1 MPLPAGLVDTS
12 FSFIQVGLN
21 ALVLSVVMDRVE
33 VLHRG
38 ETDER
43 RRVFRAGTPGLTGEK
58 VVAEERLTDAESGG
72 THDQQIIDDK

>member
-33 VLHRG
+33 VPVC
-38 ETDER
+38 TAER
-43 RRVFRAGTPGLTGEK
+43 RMKGGVFSEPEHP
-58 VVAEERLTDAESGG
+58 V
-72 THDQQIIDDK
+72 